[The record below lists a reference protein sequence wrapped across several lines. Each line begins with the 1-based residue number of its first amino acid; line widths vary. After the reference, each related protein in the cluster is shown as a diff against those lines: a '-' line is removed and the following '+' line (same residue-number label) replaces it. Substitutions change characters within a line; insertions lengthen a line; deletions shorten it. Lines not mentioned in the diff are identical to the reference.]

1 MSRISEAV
9 KILFGKKALTRN
21 GSMFPSYQ
29 FINGQFVS
37 IDDNRRSYITDG
49 LNLNDVI
56 YSIHSLI
63 TEKAK
68 LPEWA
73 VYKVTDQKKFK
84 RYQSLSRKKGLTGED
99 YKTLLRLKDESLEL
113 IEVPKLSELLKYPNS
128 YETMQDMV
136 ARHIGFKLIT
146 GGSCIWGETLSAG
159 ANEGKPQALHI
170 VPYQEITI
178 IADNKTFP
186 FTEAGYS
193 LTALSLNF
201 PKAQVLHDKYAN
213 YDFDINGSHLYG
225 QSPIKSALKRLSRS
239 NSAVKASAAMFQNQ
253 GVKGIL
259 YMDDPRVFQAGFAAT
274 DTIKQTQAVKDLLTK
289 GEWTGESQH
298 GRIGYSGY
306 KLGWQDVGLSP
317 VDLSI
322 IESEKWDLKR
332 FCSIWGVPAQLVG
345 DSETST
351 YNNIKEAEKALTSRA
366 TMPHLIS
373 FRQHLNRKLNDDWG
387 FSGSGFFVDFDQTC
401 FTELQE
407 DVKEKSAWVN
417 QLKLLSPNE
426 QRNLLGLETLEIPEA
441 DEPWISASDGMPY
454 SEWKMQDDGSGDD
467 KDSL

>member
-1 MSRISEAV
+1 
-9 KILFGKKALTRN
+9 
-21 GSMFPSYQ
+21 MFPSYQ
-29 FINGQFVS
+29 FINGQFVG
-37 IDDNRRSYITDG
+37 IADDRRSYITDG

-68 LPEWA
+68 LPEWG
-73 VYKVTDQKKFK
+73 VYKVTDQKKFN

-99 YKTLLRLKDESLEL
+99 YKTLLKLKEESLEL

-136 ARHIGFKLIT
+136 SRHIGYKLIT

-159 ANEGKPQALHI
+159 ANAGKPQAMHVL
-170 VPYQEITI
+170 PYQEITI
-178 IADNKTFP
+178 IANNKTFP

-193 LTALSLNF
+193 LTPLSINF
-201 PKAQVLHDKYAN
+201 TKQSVLHDKYAN
-213 YDFDINGSHLYG
+213 YDWDVNGSHLYG

-259 YMDDPRVFQAGFAAT
+259 FMDDPRVLQGGFNVAETTA
-274 DTIKQTQAVKDLLTK
+274 QVQAVKEKLTK
-289 GEWTGESQH
+289 GEWTGESQF
-298 GRIGYSGY
+298 GRIGFSGY

-366 TMPHLIS
+366 TLPHLIS
-373 FRQHLNRKLNDDWG
+373 LRQHLNRKLNDDWG

-417 QLKLLSPNE
+417 QLKVLSPNE
-426 QRNLLGLETLEIPEA
+426 QRNLLGLETLEDPLF
-441 DEPWISASDGMPY
+441 DEPWITPADGMPL
-454 SEWKMQDDGSGDD
+454 SEWKIQDDGSDDD
-467 KDSL
+467 KDGL